1 MNTALWCVAVLGIM
15 LFGLGLFISAGR
27 YFTSD
32 FYVGNADP
40 TRFTTKLSR
49 AHGNTAEF
57 APFLAVLMLYL
68 GTKATADWVQLAM
81 VGATVCR
88 VLVVV
93 GFLTSSTLAR
103 MSVIKAVGAM
113 GTYAFGLALSGAL
126 LLPV

>member
-1 MNTALWCVAVLGIM
+1 MMNTALWCVAVLGIM
-15 LFGLGLFISAGR
+15 LFGLGIFISAGR

-32 FYVGNADP
+32 FHVGNADR

-68 GTKATADWVQLAM
+68 GTKATADCVQLAM
-81 VGATVCR
+81 VAATVCR
-88 VLVVV
+88 VLVV
-93 GFLTSSTLAR
+93 GFLTSATLSK
-103 MSVIKAVGAM
+103 MSVIKAVGVM
-113 GTYAFGLALSGAL
+113 GTYAFALALSGAL